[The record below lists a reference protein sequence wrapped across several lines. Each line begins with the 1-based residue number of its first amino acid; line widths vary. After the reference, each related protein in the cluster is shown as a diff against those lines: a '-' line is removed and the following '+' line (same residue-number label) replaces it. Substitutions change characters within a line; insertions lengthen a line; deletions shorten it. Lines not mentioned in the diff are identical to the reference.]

1 LNLTIKIN
9 KFLNKLHENK
19 LNNKLLIIK
28 MDKLAEQNCETDEEI
43 QFKFFEAIKNE
54 NLIDIK
60 NYFKNE
66 SLKVWL
72 FKEEEEYTGKYHK
85 IKKIILIIKFLALHR
100 AAFMNLTQVLCT
112 IIDEMRIR
120 LGIEAKREIKKWV
133 NEKTEQGFTAL
144 HYCAYRGNIDSIN
157 KLIENDAEI
166 EVTNRRGLNVL
177 HMAAQGNQPN
187 ALVYFKEK
195 YHMNIQSVD
204 DLGSTPLH
212 WACYTGSETAVL
224 YLLSWPQ
231 SLNAQDREGLS
242 PLHLAVMSGKIF
254 AKD

>member
-1 LNLTIKIN
+1 
-9 KFLNKLHENK
+9 
-19 LNNKLLIIK
+19 
-28 MDKLAEQNCETDEEI
+28 
-43 QFKFFEAIKNE
+43 
-54 NLIDIK
+54 
-60 NYFKNE
+60 
-66 SLKVWL
+66 
-72 FKEEEEYTGKYHK
+72 
-85 IKKIILIIKFLALHR
+85 
-100 AAFMNLTQVLCT
+100 
-112 IIDEMRIR
+112 MRIR

-212 WACYTGSETAVL
+212 WACYTGSETAVM

-242 PLHLAVMSGKIF
+242 PLHLAVMSGKNFLNDKYLSTYNITERTRIIKKLLQKGADKKIKDNKGRTAFDLAISKNKTCIIDMLKDQQTFQLCVLKSPLEKTKKNNINIIMFFVMHIILEFFVIF
-254 AKD
+254 ILLPCM